1 MEKIRSI
8 AIKNG
13 LKYIG
18 VTVLIFAAG
27 LSAKAC
33 EACKKQQPKLLQGIT
48 HGRGPDS
55 DWDYVI
61 VVVMVIVTL
70 YVLFATVKCI
80 FRPSEKNDEHI
91 KRLILND

>member
-1 MEKIRSI
+1 MKEIKAI
-8 AIKNG
+8 AIKNWLRNIG
-13 LKYIG
+13 L
-18 VTVLIFAAG
+18 TVFMLTAG
-27 LSAKAC
+27 LSAMAC

-55 DWDYVI
+55 SWDYVI
-61 VVVMVIVTL
+61 LMVMIIVTL